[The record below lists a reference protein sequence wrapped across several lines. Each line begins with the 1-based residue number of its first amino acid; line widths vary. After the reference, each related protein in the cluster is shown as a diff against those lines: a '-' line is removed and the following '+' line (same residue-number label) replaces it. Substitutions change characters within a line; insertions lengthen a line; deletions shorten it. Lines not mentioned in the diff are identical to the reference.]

1 MKKMLSSLLIIIL
14 FSCDQSY
21 ESVNPIPSNRQKIWQ
36 VSKIKDYQSKEG
48 LQNEKGLERYIDQI
62 LTDKA
67 NKK

>member
-36 VSKIKDYQSKEG
+36 EMEYYAVKRLVAVILKDSDTQKF
-48 LQNEKGLERYIDQI
+48 
-62 LTDKA
+62 
-67 NKK
+67 